1 MTKRLLA
8 FAIAIMMVAMLAVGC
23 AKTPATPQNTN
34 SPADSSQPENSNE
47 PAQAGN
53 DDVKYKDTIIFATAT
68 EQNYMDGQMNN
79 ANDMVLRT
87 VYSSLVM
94 RDSENNIV
102 GDLADHWETS
112 EDGLVWTFYL
122 RQDVKWHNGKQF
134 TSADVKASYDR
145 LLNAENPV
153 RYTSTMSI
161 ITGCNVV
168 DDYTIELTTADPCPM
183 MLATLCHRAN
193 LILDADYIE
202 KYGTELGLTA
212 ESCNGTGPYVLKQW
226 DMGEQMVFEAFP
238 DYFKGE
244 APTKNLIIQVMPEAS
259 SRAVA
264 LETHEVDIAEGCSNQ
279 DVLRFMEE
287 GADMGIVVNFY
298 SYQGLHGFQF
308 NCAHPIIKD
317 TKIRQAISYAIDRE
331 AMIDALYAPIGEYC
345 ATAPLSEVVWG
356 YYNFGVI
363 KQDLEKSKQLLAEAG
378 YPDGFEFSIQVY
390 EGYNNALASAEMIV
404 ADLAKVGIT
413 ATIEVVDNAAFK
425 AARANRTYPGEDF
438 PWGMFIMGFGPGTL
452 DADEGLRR
460 IWETS
465 YNGDNNNNYGWYSN
479 SKVDEL
485 LNKAKVEM
493 DEETRKE
500 LYKEAMQIIYIDD
513 PAAVFTNQRKI
524 IFCMS
529 DKVEGFQVDM
539 RKAVNYTTLKCRE

>member
-23 AKTPATPQNTN
+23 AQNLATPQNTN

-79 ANDMVLRT
+79 SNDMVLRT

-112 EDGLVWTFYL
+112 EDGRVWTFYL

-287 GADMGIVVNFY
+287 GADMGVVANFY

-378 YPDGFEFSIQVY
+378 YPDGFEFSIMLY

-413 ATIEVVDNAAFK
+413 ATIDVVDNAAFK
-425 AARANRTYPGEDF
+425 AAQANRTYPGEDF

-465 YNGDNNNNYGWYSN
+465 YKGDNNNNYGWYSN

>member
-23 AKTPATPQNTN
+23 AQTPTTPQNTN

-79 ANDMVLRT
+79 SNDMVLRT

-226 DMGEQMVFEAFP
+226 DMGEQMVFEAFH

-264 LETHEVDIAEGCSNQ
+264 LETHEVDMAEGCSSQ

-465 YNGDNNNNYGWYSN
+465 YKGDNNNNYGWYSN

>member
-8 FAIAIMMVAMLAVGC
+8 FAIAIMMVAMLAAGC
-23 AKTPATPQNTN
+23 AQNPATPQNTN

-53 DDVKYKDTIIFATAT
+53 DDVKYKDTIILATAT

-79 ANDMVLRT
+79 SNDQVLRT

-153 RYTSTMSI
+153 RYTSPMSL

-244 APTKNLIIQVMPEAS
+244 APTKNFIIQIMPEAS

-264 LETHEVDIAEGCSNQ
+264 LETHEVDIADGCSSQ

-298 SYQGLHGFQF
+298 SYTGLHGFQF

-331 AMIDALYAPIGEYC
+331 AMIDALYAPMGEYC

-390 EGYNNALASAEMIV
+390 EGYNNGLASAEMIV

-413 ATIEVVDNAAFK
+413 ATIEVVDSAAFK

-465 YNGDNNNNYGWYSN
+465 YKGDNNNNYGWYSN

-513 PAAVFTNQRKI
+513 PAAVFTNQRRLI
-524 IFCMS
+524 YCMS

-539 RKAVNYTTLKCRE
+539 RKAINYTTLKCRE

>member
-8 FAIAIMMVAMLAVGC
+8 FAIAIMMVAMLAMGC
-23 AKTPATPQNTN
+23 VQTPATPQNTN

-53 DDVKYKDTIIFATAT
+53 DDVKYKDTIILATAT

-79 ANDMVLRT
+79 TNDKVLRT

-153 RYTSTMSI
+153 RYTSTMSL

-244 APTKNLIIQVMPEAS
+244 APTKNFIIQVMPEAS

-264 LETHEVDIAEGCSNQ
+264 LETHEVDIADGCSSQ

-298 SYQGLHGFQF
+298 PYQGLHGFQF

-331 AMIDALYAPIGEYC
+331 AMIDALYAPLGEYC

-378 YPDGFEFSIQVY
+378 YPDGFEFSIMLY

-413 ATIEVVDNAAFK
+413 ATIEVVDSAAFK
-425 AARANRTYPGEDF
+425 AAQANRTYPGEDF

-465 YNGDNNNNYGWYSN
+465 YKGDNNNNYGWYSN

-539 RKAVNYTTLKCRE
+539 RNAINYTTLKCRE

>member
-23 AKTPATPQNTN
+23 TQTPATPQNTN

-53 DDVKYKDTIIFATAT
+53 DDVKYKDTIILATAT

-79 ANDMVLRT
+79 TNDKVLRT

-153 RYTSTMSI
+153 RYTSTMSL

-244 APTKNLIIQVMPEAS
+244 APTKNFIIQVMPEAS

-264 LETHEVDIAEGCSNQ
+264 LETHEVDIADGCSSQ

-298 SYQGLHGFQF
+298 TYQGLHGFQF

-331 AMIDALYAPIGEYC
+331 AMIDALYAPLGEYC

-378 YPDGFEFSIQVY
+378 YPDGFEFSIQLY

-438 PWGMFIMGFGPGTL
+438 PWGMFIMGYGPGTL

-465 YNGDNNNNYGWYSN
+465 YKGDNNNNYGWYSN

-513 PAAVFTNQRKI
+513 PAAVFTNQRRLI
-524 IFCMS
+524 YCMS

-539 RKAVNYTTLKCRE
+539 RNAINYTTLKCRE

>member
-53 DDVKYKDTIIFATAT
+53 DDVKYKDTIIFATSN

-79 ANDMVLRT
+79 TNDMVLRT

-153 RYTSTMSI
+153 RYTSTMSL

-264 LETHEVDIAEGCSNQ
+264 LETHEVDIAYGCSNQ

-287 GADMGIVVNFY
+287 GADMGIVVNICGDN
-298 SYQGLHGFQF
+298 GLHGFQF

-331 AMIDALYAPIGEYC
+331 AMIDALYAPIGECC

-378 YPDGFEFSIQVY
+378 YPDGFEFSIQLY

-465 YNGDNNNNYGWYSN
+465 YKGDNNNNYGWYSN

-524 IFCMS
+524 IYCMS

-539 RKAVNYTTLKCRE
+539 RNAIIYTTLKCRE

>member
-53 DDVKYKDTIIFATAT
+53 DDVKYKDTIILATAT

-112 EDGLVWTFYL
+112 EDGRVWTFYL

-287 GADMGIVVNFY
+287 GADMGIVANFY

-465 YNGDNNNNYGWYSN
+465 YKGDNNNNYGWYSN

>member
-23 AKTPATPQNTN
+23 VQTPATPQNTN

-53 DDVKYKDTIIFATAT
+53 DDVKYKDTIILATAT

-79 ANDMVLRT
+79 TNDKVLRT

-153 RYTSTMSI
+153 RYTSTMSL

-244 APTKNLIIQVMPEAS
+244 APTKNFIIQVMPEAS

-264 LETHEVDIAEGCSNQ
+264 LETHEVDIADGCSSQ

-298 SYQGLHGFQF
+298 PYQGLHGFQF

-465 YNGDNNNNYGWYSN
+465 YKGDNNNNYGWYSN

-513 PAAVFTNQRKI
+513 PAAVFTNQRKLI
-524 IFCMS
+524 YCMS

-539 RKAVNYTTLKCRE
+539 RNAINYTTLKCRE

>member
-53 DDVKYKDTIIFATAT
+53 DDVKYKDTIIFATAN

-79 ANDMVLRT
+79 TNDMVLRT

-153 RYTSTMSI
+153 RYTSTMSL

-264 LETHEVDIAEGCSNQ
+264 LETHEVDIAEGCSTQ

-287 GADMGIVVNFY
+287 GADMGIVANFY

-378 YPDGFEFSIQVY
+378 YPDGFEFSIQVN

-413 ATIEVVDNAAFK
+413 ATIEVVDDAAFK

-465 YNGDNNNNYGWYSN
+465 YKGDNNNNYGWYSN

>member
-23 AKTPATPQNTN
+23 AQNPAKPQNTN

-53 DDVKYKDTIIFATAT
+53 DDVKYKDTIVYATAT

-79 ANDMVLRT
+79 TNDKVLRT

-153 RYTSTMSI
+153 RYTSTMSL

-244 APTKNLIIQVMPEAS
+244 APTKNFIIQIMPEAS
-259 SRAVA
+259 SRAIA
-264 LETHEVDIAEGCSNQ
+264 LETHEVDIADGCSSQ
-279 DVLRFMEE
+279 DVHRFMEE

-298 SYQGLHGFQF
+298 SYTGLHGFQF

-390 EGYNNALASAEMIV
+390 EGYNNGLASAEMIV

-413 ATIEVVDNAAFK
+413 ATIDVVDNAAFK
-425 AARANRTYPGEDF
+425 ASQANRTYPGEDF
-438 PWGMFIMGFGPGTL
+438 PWGMFLMGFGPGTI

-465 YNGDNNNNYGWYSN
+465 YKGDNNNNYGWYSN

-513 PAAVFTNQRKI
+513 PAAVFTNQRKLI
-524 IFCMS
+524 YCMS

-539 RKAVNYTTLKCRE
+539 RNAINYTTLKCRE

>member
-23 AKTPATPQNTN
+23 VQTPATPQNTN

-53 DDVKYKDTIIFATAT
+53 DDVKYKDTIILATAT

-79 ANDMVLRT
+79 TNDKVLRT

-153 RYTSTMSI
+153 RYTSTMSL

-244 APTKNLIIQVMPEAS
+244 APTKNFIIQVMPEAS

-264 LETHEVDIAEGCSNQ
+264 LETHEVDIADGCSSQ

-298 SYQGLHGFQF
+298 PYQGLHGFQF

-404 ADLAKVGIT
+404 ADLAKVGII

-465 YNGDNNNNYGWYSN
+465 YKGDNNNNYGWYSN

-513 PAAVFTNQRKI
+513 PAAVFTNQRKLI
-524 IFCMS
+524 YCMS

-539 RKAVNYTTLKCRE
+539 RNAINYTTLKCRE

>member
-53 DDVKYKDTIIFATAT
+53 DDVKYKDTIIFVTAT

-79 ANDMVLRT
+79 SNDMVLRT

-112 EDGLVWTFYL
+112 EDGRVWTFYL

-161 ITGCNVV
+161 ITSCNVV

-264 LETHEVDIAEGCSNQ
+264 LETHEVDIAEGCSSQ

-378 YPDGFEFSIQVY
+378 YPDGFEFSIQLY

-465 YNGDNNNNYGWYSN
+465 YKGDNNNNYGWYSN

>member
-1 MTKRLLA
+1 
-8 FAIAIMMVAMLAVGC
+8 
-23 AKTPATPQNTN
+23 
-34 SPADSSQPENSNE
+34 
-47 PAQAGN
+47 
-53 DDVKYKDTIIFATAT
+53 
-68 EQNYMDGQMNN
+68 
-79 ANDMVLRT
+79 
-87 VYSSLVM
+87 
-94 RDSENNIV
+94 
-102 GDLADHWETS
+102 
-112 EDGLVWTFYL
+112 
-122 RQDVKWHNGKQF
+122 
-134 TSADVKASYDR
+134 
-145 LLNAENPV
+145 
-153 RYTSTMSI
+153 
-161 ITGCNVV
+161 
-168 DDYTIELTTADPCPM
+168 
-183 MLATLCHRAN
+183 
-193 LILDADYIE
+193 
-202 KYGTELGLTA
+202 
-212 ESCNGTGPYVLKQW
+212 
-226 DMGEQMVFEAFP
+226 MVFEAFH

-264 LETHEVDIAEGCSNQ
+264 LETHEVDMAEGCSSQ

-298 SYQGLHGFQF
+298 PYQGLHGFQF

-378 YPDGFEFSIQVY
+378 YPDGFEFSIQVN

-413 ATIEVVDNAAFK
+413 ATIDVVDEAAFK

-465 YNGDNNNNYGWYSN
+465 YKGDNNNNYGWYSN

>member
-79 ANDMVLRT
+79 SNDMVLRT

-112 EDGLVWTFYL
+112 EDGRVWTFYL

-287 GADMGIVVNFY
+287 GADMGIVANFY

>member
-23 AKTPATPQNTN
+23 AQNFATPQNTN

-53 DDVKYKDTIIFATAT
+53 DDVKYKDTIILATAT

-79 ANDMVLRT
+79 TNDKVLRT

-153 RYTSTMSI
+153 RYTSTMSL

-244 APTKNLIIQVMPEAS
+244 APTKNFIIQVMPEAS

-264 LETHEVDIAEGCSNQ
+264 LETHEVDIADGCSNQ

-287 GADMGIVVNFY
+287 GADMGVVVNFY

-331 AMIDALYAPIGEYC
+331 AMIDALYAPLGEYC

-378 YPDGFEFSIQVY
+378 YPDGFEFSIQLY

-438 PWGMFIMGFGPGTL
+438 PWGMFIMGYGPGTL

-465 YNGDNNNNYGWYSN
+465 YKGDNNNNYGWYSN

-513 PAAVFTNQRKI
+513 PAAVFTNQRKLI
-524 IFCMS
+524 YCMS

-539 RKAVNYTTLKCRE
+539 RNAINYTTLKCRE